1 MLCIHSFVLM
11 ICATIFSCKN
21 TVFVSKYICWNSKGA
36 KVQGINALV
45 SYEGR
50 NVEELLK
57 DFHDAVDDYL
67 LFCEQTNADP
77 EIAYKGSF
85 NIRIK
90 PALHE
95 RLAIIAMNQG
105 KALNNCAQEAIENY
119 VNQFK

>member
-1 MLCIHSFVLM
+1 M
-11 ICATIFSCKN
+11 KN
-21 TVFVSKYICWNSKGA
+21 TIKYKDYIGSVEFSEEDGVFFG

-50 NVEELLK
+50 NAEELLK

-85 NIRIK
+85 NVRIK

-119 VNQFK
+119 VNQFI